1 MKKIVCAVA
10 LCLLFNSSVYAKD
23 YAKIQIREMEKAQ
36 KYNTTDR
43 YYADYSK
50 DCAVNS
56 ANIKDPKLI
65 HLSGYTTIS
74 ADKLKAKEASDNIQY
89 AQIKSALIKKK
100 TDNYNVQAYGEDFYK
115 VYRVAEKIIRAN
127 NLDYMNWRMVFS
139 KDNSFNASS
148 SETNCITIHAGAYD
162 SLSANDDA
170 LALLIGHEI
179 AHSILGHQ
187 VRASKY
193 IHQINSFPEDSAL
206 RAIAIKAYVSDS
218 KKMEYAADTVGAQL
232 AARAGYDLAKAKET
246 LSFIYTMDNDHE
258 FSSTHPTGKHRLENY
273 AESRK
278 YFMEEEMKKQG
289 VYNLYNS
296 EVLKPRLSS
305 DRKSLIIEKSES
317 KAKEESYCAET
328 PVDLYTR
335 YAYKSYLNGD
345 FKKAEE
351 YFGKLL
357 ELSKNNPVAY
367 LYFSYTEEYLYKKT
381 GKKKYLENAK
391 AFASYAQKL
400 DPENKFINEQVD
412 SL

>member
-1 MKKIVCAVA
+1 
-10 LCLLFNSSVYAKD
+10 
-23 YAKIQIREMEKAQ
+23 
-36 KYNTTDR
+36 
-43 YYADYSK
+43 
-50 DCAVNS
+50 
-56 ANIKDPKLI
+56 
-65 HLSGYTTIS
+65 
-74 ADKLKAKEASDNIQY
+74 
-89 AQIKSALIKKK
+89 
-100 TDNYNVQAYGEDFYK
+100 
-115 VYRVAEKIIRAN
+115 
-127 NLDYMNWRMVFS
+127 
-139 KDNSFNASS
+139 
-148 SETNCITIHAGAYD
+148 
-162 SLSANDDA
+162 
-170 LALLIGHEI
+170 
-179 AHSILGHQ
+179 
-187 VRASKY
+187 
-193 IHQINSFPEDSAL
+193 
-206 RAIAIKAYVSDS
+206 
-218 KKMEYAADTVGAQL
+218 MEYAADTVGAQL